1 MAVQIKSIPKKGG
14 GKRVLYIPNRAE
26 KAPLV
31 AAAGQLA
38 RKAARLDRAGVVHG
52 FARGRS
58 PVTNAL
64 AHVGHAYTVSFDLAD
79 FFESVT
85 AEKLAGKL
93 SADELALVL
102 VDGAARQGLPTSPAV
117 ANIAA
122 SDLDRAILKWV
133 AKAEKQVIYTRYADD
148 LTFSFDDAALIAVL
162 RLKIPEIVGRCGF
175 AVNERKTHVQA
186 AVAGRR
192 IICGVGVDD
201 EGVHPTRWAKRHLRA
216 AERQGNYAAAA
227 GLEEWC
233 ELRPPKVRNEL
244 GADERGELESV
255 CKAWRLRVPPWFAA
269 VMSRGI
275 VKSQSDSDLGD
286 GCVVTADLIM
296 MLGMST
302 ITDGWKSC
310 VAHPSGQYRHSVW
323 VWAALG
329 GTSIAANLSNRDVTF
344 GNVTRKRMAARCLV
358 HQLRD
363 GRLVYDRLYPDGTEA
378 ADDLREHLEAAGYMS
393 VAAAKRLGGT
403 DGRVVGYVPNRA
415 KPWCDSLSASR
426 IKLARGR
433 TGLVFSL

>member
-1 MAVQIKSIPKKGG
+1 MQIKSIPKKGG

-26 KAPLV
+26 KAPLT

-38 RKAARLDRAGVVHG
+38 KKAARLDRAGVVHG

-64 AHVGHAYTVSFDLAD
+64 AHV
-79 FFESVT
+79 ESVT

-133 AKAEKQVIYTRYADD
+133 AKTEKQLIYTRYADD

-162 RLKIPEIVGRCGF
+162 RRKIPEIVGRCGF
-175 AVNERKTHVQA
+175 VVNEHKTHVQA

-192 IICGVGVDD
+192 VICGVGVDA

-216 AERQGNYAAAA
+216 AKHAGNDAAAA
-227 GLEEWC
+227 GLAEWC
-233 ELRPPKVRNEL
+233 RLRPPKVRNEL
-244 GADERGELESV
+244 GADERGEMESA
-255 CKAWRLRVPPWFAA
+255 CKAWRLKVPPWYKSA
-269 VMSRGI
+269 SERGI
-275 VKSQSDSDLGD
+275 VKAQSDQDFGD
-286 GCVVTADLIM
+286 GCVITSDLIM
-296 MLGMST
+296 TLGMST
-302 ITDGWKSC
+302 VTDGWKSC

-323 VWAALG
+323 VWAALE
-329 GTSIAANLSNRDVTF
+329 GTSIAANLSSKEVTF

-363 GRLVYDRLYPDGTEA
+363 GRLVYDRLYPEGTEA
-378 ADDLREHLEAAGYMS
+378 ADDLREHLEAAGYIS
-393 VAAAKRLGGT
+393 VVAARRLGGT
-403 DGRVVGYVPNRA
+403 DGRVVGYVPDRA

-426 IKLARGR
+426 IKLTGNRQ
-433 TGLVFSL
+433 GLVFAL